1 MLVKLKSENVWRLM
15 KLLIDKLTLPYPPS
29 INAYYGVVGMGKGTR
44 KYITAQGKK
53 FRQEVVD
60 IVRKAEYDNNIDADL
75 HVDIKWYVPD
85 RRPRDVDNPVKPLF
99 DAMEHANV
107 YTNDKIIISFYCKK
121 CPFEGKKN
129 ARAEITIYELDEDE

>member
-1 MLVKLKSENVWRLM
+1 M
-15 KLLIDKLTLPYPPS
+15 KLLIDKLVLPYPPS

-53 FRQEVVD
+53 FRNEVCD
-60 IVRKAEYDNNIDADL
+60 IVKKAKLNNDLDKDL
-75 HVDIKWYVPD
+75 HMEIYWYVPD

-99 DAMEHANV
+99 DAMEHADV
-107 YTNDKIIISFYCKK
+107 YTNDKVIVSFYCKR

-129 ARAEITIYELDEDE
+129 ARAVINIYELEGE